1 MKHLVI
7 RNEWISIIFLFVQK
21 IWKSLRFLRWT
32 YCIVTKRFPK
42 GTHHSIPKI
51 LPKIWNFRNQKRFSV
66 VHLWKATFYNGRKYL
81 LGTIV
86 SVYEIGASRCCNKY
100 MCWWQKFSKN
110 LSVTILSIFLSPTI
124 FYLPVTKSLC
134 CWHFKNVGDRR
145 KVTP

>member
-1 MKHLVI
+1 M
-7 RNEWISIIFLFVQK
+7 NEFLLFSYSFKRFGKV
-21 IWKSLRFLRWT
+21 WDFWGELTASLP
-32 YCIVTKRFPK
+32 KRFPK